1 MQTPLLFRHTEA
13 SAPARA
19 PEKRGA
25 VYTKPWVTELILDMA
40 GYDAGGDLAMKF
52 AVEPAAGE
60 GAFLAPMAV
69 RLIQSALSK
78 GREPLECQGSL
89 LAYELDQ
96 ESADVA
102 RTRVVRAL
110 IEEGIPEAEADTLA
124 AGWVRVGD
132 YLTEAAGLPRADFVV
147 GNPPYIR
154 LEDVPADLAGY
165 YRTAYRTMKGRADL
179 YVAFFEAALHQLA
192 DGGVCAFICADR
204 WMLNHYGGELR
215 RYVTSKFAV
224 EAVVEM
230 HEADAFASEVSA
242 YPAVTIIRRGSQRAA
257 VVASVGRDA
266 VEDGRALAK
275 GLQLRAGGEA
285 AHLPEGVSAARVSS
299 WFIGDAPW
307 PCTSPERL
315 ALLKKLEERFPP
327 LESKET
333 GTRVGIG
340 VATGADKIF
349 ITKDETLVEQS
360 RLLPLAMASDIS
372 SGRLKWAGNYLVN
385 PWDEHGLV
393 DLGQYPKLKAY
404 LERHRE
410 ALARRH
416 VAQKNG
422 RSWARTIDRVNSA
435 LTAKQKL
442 YVADIKDRLN
452 PVLDRGETYPHHNLY
467 FVQSN
472 GWDLEVLGGLLLSD
486 IAQFF
491 VECYGVRMRG
501 GYLRFQAQYLRRI
514 RTPLLGD
521 VTSEQAERLRR
532 AFRARNAAE
541 ATAAALEVYGV
552 DSIPPEVRG
561 GY

>member
-1 MQTPLLFRHTEA
+1 
-13 SAPARA
+13 
-19 PEKRGA
+19 
-25 VYTKPWVTELILDMA
+25 
-40 GYDAGGDLAMKF
+40 
-52 AVEPAAGE
+52 
-60 GAFLAPMAV
+60 
-69 RLIQSALSK
+69 
-78 GREPLECQGSL
+78 
-89 LAYELDQ
+89 
-96 ESADVA
+96 
-102 RTRVVRAL
+102 
-110 IEEGIPEAEADTLA
+110 
-124 AGWVRVGD
+124 
-132 YLTEAAGLPRADFVV
+132 
-147 GNPPYIR
+147 
-154 LEDVPADLAGY
+154 
-165 YRTAYRTMKGRADL
+165 
-179 YVAFFEAALHQLA
+179 
-192 DGGVCAFICADR
+192 
-204 WMLNHYGGELR
+204 
-215 RYVTSKFAV
+215 
-224 EAVVEM
+224 
-230 HEADAFASEVSA
+230 
-242 YPAVTIIRRGSQRAA
+242 
-257 VVASVGRDA
+257 
-266 VEDGRALAK
+266 
-275 GLQLRAGGEA
+275 
-285 AHLPEGVSAARVSS
+285 VSS